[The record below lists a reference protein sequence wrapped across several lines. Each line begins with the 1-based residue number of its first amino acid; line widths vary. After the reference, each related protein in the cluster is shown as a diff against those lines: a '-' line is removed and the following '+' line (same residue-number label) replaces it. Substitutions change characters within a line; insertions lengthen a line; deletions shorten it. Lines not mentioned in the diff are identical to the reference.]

1 MPRFHGVVIGA
12 AIGAALLWGH
22 AALADSRI
30 FTARASAPG
39 VVIEEAF
46 RNGKQLTVAGHGDG
60 TTLFRIDE
68 PSTIVACANRFD
80 FVTSTGEKVNLAA
93 DMCVLNW
100 DVTVNVAEA
109 PETPTPPAPEA
120 AAPTPSEPPPATTAE
135 SPKPNDLPPVP
146 DVPEVPPAPAEATE
160 PPPAAS
166 PGTSFSQIVTV
177 SADDPAAIIASLT
190 IDGAPAPITA
200 REGRAVQFEI
210 QGTEQGIVCE
220 RDLGLTLGDGRTLIR
235 KVNLCLNDWH
245 VVVALAGPDST
256 QPSPPPAVATP
267 APPPAT
273 EPTAGRAWSFNG
285 GTLAATL
292 VFGAPG
298 TSDSAFLAGCTR
310 GADVITIT
318 LSEAT
323 VPGALPG
330 ETVPVT
336 FFAGGFTKSYQ
347 GKMSPVEE
355 GGRPTRPEVF
365 VAPGDP
371 LWAAIIKE
379 ANLGITAGSAY
390 STSLSLKGS
399 AAAARQFLAA
409 CQNQKPVPTSPPAT
423 AGGPGPA
430 PGPAPAGGIT
440 ARYRCEGGGNFTV
453 TYYGN
458 SQTAILSEPGAP
470 QLELY
475 WTDDGR
481 RGRYVAG
488 EARLTIRDED
498 VRWSRFGEQ
507 ARTCLPR

>member
-1 MPRFHGVVIGA
+1 MPRFHGVVVGALVGA
-12 AIGAALLWGH
+12 AMLSGH

-30 FTARASAPG
+30 FTARANAPG
-39 VVIEEAF
+39 VVIEQAF
-46 RNGKQLTVAGHGDG
+46 RNGRQLAVVGHGDG

-100 DVTVNVAEA
+100 DVTVNVAQA
-109 PETPTPPAPEA
+109 PEGPPAEET
-120 AAPTPSEPPPATTAE
+120 AAPAPVEPPPAASAE
-135 SPKPNDLPPVP
+135 APGPSNLPPVP
-146 DVPEVPPAPAEATE
+146 DVPEVPAAPNETTAT
-160 PPPAAS
+160 PPPSAA
-166 PGTSFSQIVTV
+166 PGASFSQVVTV
-177 SADDPAAIIASLT
+177 SADDPAAIITSLT
-190 IDGAPAPITA
+190 IDGEPTPVTG

-220 RDLGLTLGDGRTLIR
+220 RDLGLTLGDGRTLVR

-245 VVVALAGPDST
+245 VTVALADADT
-256 QPSPPPAVATP
+256 TVPSPPPSVAGP
-267 APPPAT
+267 T
-273 EPTAGRAWSFNG
+273 EPALSEPTVGRAWSFNG

-298 TSDSAFLAGCTR
+298 TADAAFLAGCTR
-310 GADVITIT
+310 GSDIVTIT

-330 ETVPVT
+330 EAVPVT
-336 FFAGGFTKSYQ
+336 FFAGDFTKSYE

-371 LWAAIIKE
+371 LWSAIIKE

-399 AAAARQFLAA
+399 ANAARQFLAA
-409 CQNQKPVPTSPPAT
+409 CQKSQPAAPTT

-430 PGPAPAGGIT
+430 PSPAPAGGIT
-440 ARYRCEGGGNFTV
+440 ARYRCEGGGNFAV

-458 SQTAILSEPGAP
+458 SRTAILSEPGAP
-470 QLELY
+470 QLELH
-475 WTDDGR
+475 WTDDGK

-488 EARLTIRDED
+488 DAKLVIRDED
-498 VRWSRFGEQ
+498 VRWSRFGEP